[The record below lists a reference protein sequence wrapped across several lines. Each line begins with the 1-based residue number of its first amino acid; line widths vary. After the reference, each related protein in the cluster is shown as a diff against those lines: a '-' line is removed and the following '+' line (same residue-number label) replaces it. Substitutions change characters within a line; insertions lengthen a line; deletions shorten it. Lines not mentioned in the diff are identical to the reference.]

1 MDIEIAIRISY
12 KYVTNKVITT
22 RTNTTLLSSRTRTR
36 LPSNLRPTT
45 HECVHLVT
53 RGNFR
58 SRDKDGGHTIRFA
71 ISENPT
77 LHGNFMALCF
87 IEPEL
92 LPGIVILDHFCFCD
106 LNLDPM
112 TFIYELDPFRGDI
125 PHVQNE
131 LSIRQGFRR
140 LSYYRYTTYIRT
152 YVQRDRQTP
161 SKPRTTSFVGC
172 Q

>member
-45 HECVHLVT
+45 RECVHLVT

-58 SRDKDGGHTIRFA
+58 SREWRDKDGGHTIRFA

-77 LHGNFMALCF
+77 LHGNSWLYAL
-87 IEPEL
+87 
-92 LPGIVILDHFCFCD
+92 
-106 LNLDPM
+106 
-112 TFIYELDPFRGDI
+112 
-125 PHVQNE
+125 
-131 LSIRQGFRR
+131 
-140 LSYYRYTTYIRT
+140 
-152 YVQRDRQTP
+152 
-161 SKPRTTSFVGC
+161 
-172 Q
+172 